1 MRRKIIL
8 ITEDG
13 GFAARL
19 AASLERKHPG
29 ECEISAF
36 ASPEAAEKILRAEKR
51 SGILVA
57 ADPAFYGTVAGAGES
72 GGSPGILILSEHP
85 KEAGFPGIPTVY
97 KFAGTE
103 EIYRLFVRESAG
115 KTAAGSA
122 AGGKKGRCALFMP
135 VSGGAG
141 ATTVSAA
148 AAACSVSRS
157 GGRSLWLSLDP
168 LRGGGGMPEP
178 SGGGGLTDM
187 IFALLSKHGGDIV
200 SRLEG
205 CVSPDPGGSGAFTA
219 GSAQRPADLDSLG
232 PEEVSLLIM
241 TLSEMFGTVA
251 VDLPAAFGARER
263 ALFGICDVIV
273 HVAEEGRDP
282 ERLLGEAEMA
292 VRDAEM
298 MSGVPLE
305 GKIRTLIN
313 KSRSGERATGGRAS
327 AEIIRLGGGP
337 DLYRRVASSSREA
350 LEALTG
356 WV

>member
-19 AASLERKHPG
+19 ASSLERKHPG
-29 ECEISAF
+29 ECGISAF
-36 ASPEAAEKILRAEKR
+36 ASPEAAEESLRAEKR
-51 SGILVA
+51 RGTLVA
-57 ADPAFYGTVAGAGES
+57 ADPAFFGTIAGSGDP
-72 GGSPGILILSEHP
+72 GGSRGVCILSEQRE
-85 KEAGFPGIPTVY
+85 EAGFPGIPAVY
-97 KFAGTE
+97 KYAGTE

-115 KTAAGSA
+115 NAAAGSA
-122 AGGKKGRCALFMP
+122 AGGKKGSCALFMP

-148 AAACSVSRS
+148 AAARSAARS
-157 GGRSLWLSLDP
+157 GVRSLWLSLDP
-168 LRGGGGMPEP
+168 LRGGSGMPEP
-178 SGGGGLTDM
+178 AGGCGLTDM
-187 IFALLSKHGGDIV
+187 IFALLSKHGGDLV

-205 CVSPDPGGSGAFTA
+205 CVSPDPGGSGAFTV

-232 PEEVSLLIM
+232 PDETSLLVG

-273 HVAEEGRDP
+273 LVAEEGRDP
-282 ERLLGEAEMA
+282 ERLLGEAKRA
-292 VRDAEM
+292 LRDAEM

-313 KSRSGERATGGRAS
+313 KSRSVGGAAGGRAV
-327 AEIIRLGGGP
+327 AETVRLGGGP
-337 DLYRRVASSSREA
+337 DLYRRVASASREA
-350 LEALTG
+350 LEALTL
-356 WV
+356 WN